1 MNLQKT
7 LDYLRKKPLVAD
19 ILCLVVL
26 IIPAIVALLNN
37 QYPSMHD
44 DQHVA
49 RLFLFDKAFREG
61 DLYPRWVDLL
71 GFGYGYPLFNFY
83 PPMIYF
89 VSEVFRIIG
98 FSFIWSIK
106 MMIITGFIVAAIGMY
121 LLAKSIF
128 NRYSGI
134 LAAALYTYFTYH
146 AITVYVRGAFAE
158 FFALSILPFVF
169 LTLRNFALK
178 RSVKNATLFAITL
191 AALVITHPLI
201 AFPSVLYIV
210 AFGGFYYW
218 KTKTEDKKEFLRRGI
233 FAGLLGLG
241 LSAFFWLPSV
251 IEKRFT
257 MVDDILTRELAN
269 YKIHFVCLD
278 QLWYSAWGYGGSGPG
293 CSDGMTFQLGKVHLG
308 FLALS
313 GCLFLITILTKSLP
327 KKRIAE
333 ILFLT
338 GILALSIF
346 MMLDYSSII
355 WDSIS
360 FLWYLQFPWRF
371 MTFVAVFISLLG
383 GGASYLIMQLPIRDM
398 TKDKMAFIVLC
409 VGVFAS
415 IAIYS
420 KYFYPQE
427 QRSLTDSQMTSN
439 EEISWRIS
447 RTSFE
452 FVPKGV
458 RTKKS
463 ELNTTVL
470 AINKEEVPV
479 SPYKLIAGRGIV
491 EPTELTSS
499 MKTFIVKQDQ
509 PVTFQLNTYN
519 FPGWEAYIVNAFQ
532 NNTAKQLPIT
542 DENGLKLITVTI
554 PPGEYI
560 LTFIFRD
567 SWTRVIAT
575 VLSLGSTAF
584 IILFALRRN
593 KYISNLQKKVF
604 NDKVIL

>member
-1 MNLQKT
+1 MNVQKI

-19 ILCLVVL
+19 ILCIVVLVVPT
-26 IIPAIVALLNN
+26 IIALLNN
-37 QYPSMHD
+37 HYPSMHD

-61 DLYPRWVDLL
+61 DMYPRWVDLL

-106 MMIITGFIVAAIGMY
+106 MMIVTGFISAAIGMY
-121 LLAKSIF
+121 LFAKSVF

-158 FFALSILPFVF
+158 FFTLSILPFVF

-178 RSVKNATLFAITL
+178 RSVKNATLFGISFG
-191 AALVITHPLI
+191 ALIITHPLI
-201 AFPSVLYIV
+201 AFPSVLYIG
-210 AFGGFYYW
+210 AFGAFYYW
-218 KTKTEDKKEFLRRGI
+218 QTKANDRKEFLRRGI
-233 FAGLLGLG
+233 FSGLLGLG

-251 IEKRFT
+251 IEKKFT

-278 QLWYSAWGYGGSGPG
+278 QLWYSAWGYGGSGAG
-293 CSDGMTFQLGKVHLG
+293 CTDGMTFQLGKVHIG

-313 GCLFLITILTKSLP
+313 GVIFLITLFTKSLP
-327 KKRIAE
+327 KKRITE
-333 ILFLT
+333 ILFFT
-338 GILALSIF
+338 GILALSVF
-346 MMLDYSSII
+346 MMLDYSSVI

-383 GGASYLIMQLPIRDM
+383 GGASYFMMQLPIRDT
-398 TKDKMAFIVLC
+398 TKDRIGFVILC

-415 IAIYS
+415 ILIYS
-420 KYFYPQE
+420 KYFNPYE
-427 QRSLTDSQMTSN
+427 QRALTDAQMTSN
-439 EEISWRIS
+439 EEIAWRIS

-470 AINKEEVPV
+470 AINKEDLPT

-491 EPTELTSS
+491 EPNELTSS

-509 PVTFQLNTYN
+509 PVTFRLNTYN
-519 FPGWEAYIVNAFQ
+519 FPGWEAYIVNAFE
-532 NNTAKQLPIT
+532 NNTAKQLPIS
-542 DENGLKLITVTI
+542 DENGLKLITVTV

-567 SWTRVIAT
+567 TVTRVVAGFITLA
-575 VLSLGSTAF
+575 SLAF
-584 IILFALRRN
+584 VILFALRRN
-593 KYISNLQKKVF
+593 KYVSRLQKKVF
-604 NDKVIL
+604 NDKVVL